1 MDQWEELIKK
11 EKNKP
16 YHQKLDEF
24 LIKSYNT
31 KTIYPPKEKIYE
43 CFSLTPL
50 DKVKAVI
57 IGQDPYY
64 NQNQAHG
71 LAFSVKTKKIPPS
84 LKNIFKE
91 LKTDLNIDVNQTGD
105 LTPWAKQGVL
115 LLNTILTVEEK
126 KPLSHKNM
134 GWETFTEEVIK
145 ELNKIDRPL
154 VYILWGNQA
163 KAYQRLLNNPNHL
176 IITSPHP
183 SPLSAYH
190 GFFNSKPF
198 SKTNEYL
205 ETKKVKPIDW
215 SL

>member
-1 MDQWEELIKK
+1 MEQWEELIKR

-24 LIKSYNT
+24 LIKSYST

-71 LAFSVKTKKIPPS
+71 LAFSVKTGKVPPS

-176 IITSPHP
+176 IITAPHP